1 VRFFALFVLL
11 LLLPSLSAAAQL
23 GQHEGDPK
31 SDADV
36 MVEKMQQRQRKMLNK
51 ERQAKLKKDTDK
63 LFQLA
68 TELKHRVDKTNESI
82 LSIEVI
88 KKTEE
93 IEDLAKNIRKKMKEA
108 Y

>member
-1 VRFFALFVLL
+1 
-11 LLLPSLSAAAQL
+11 
-23 GQHEGDPK
+23 
-31 SDADV
+31 

-63 LFQLA
+63 LYQLA
-68 TELKHRVDKTNESI
+68 NELKQRVDKTNESI

>member
-1 VRFFALFVLL
+1 LFAFCLL
-11 LLLPSLSAAAQL
+11 LTSLSSGAQL

-63 LFQLA
+63 LYQLA
-68 TELKHRVDKTNESI
+68 NELKQRVDKTNESI